1 MFSMFWQQIKILK
14 NPFSFLTTCM
24 PIEGMLFKS
33 IIRTSCHVVNFLI
46 YTKIY
51 NMTKRWGYKMK
62 KMPVGSVEFHFT
74 TLLIFLSFFF
84 LSFFFLHLILFF
96 LNYMIQFCEK
106 RKLYYGY
113 SRFEYFDSHDGN
125 EKSFG
130 GIQPSVFVL

>member
-1 MFSMFWQQIKILK
+1 
-14 NPFSFLTTCM
+14 M

-84 LSFFFLHLILFF
+84 LSFFFTFNSFF
-96 LNYMIQFCEK
+96 F
-106 RKLYYGY
+106 KLYDTIL
-113 SRFEYFDSHDGN
+113 R
-125 EKSFG
+125 EKK
-130 GIQPSVFVL
+130 IILRV